1 MSHNRMES
9 PLELPLFIPYRPSR
23 RVALFNTLVHAGAVP
38 CLFLTQLS
46 LVVSGL
52 LAVVILVN
60 YGFYL
65 RRVLSPQ
72 PVSFKLDRH
81 ERWQLL
87 QEGEE
92 AVDLKL
98 LPGAFV
104 HPRLVA
110 LCFKEPAGRTRFCVL
125 TDDNL
130 DEQTLRRL
138 RVRLRWG
145 GIVSRL

>member
-1 MSHNRMES
+1 MES

-23 RVALFNTLVHAGAVP
+23 RVALLNTLVHAGAVL
-38 CLFLTQLS
+38 CLFLTELS
-46 LVVSGL
+46 LVICGL
-52 LAVVILVN
+52 LAAVILVH

-65 RRVLSPQ
+65 RQFLSPQ
-72 PVSFKLDRH
+72 PVTFKLDRR

-87 QEGEE
+87 QEGKE

-104 HPRLVA
+104 HPRLVV
-110 LCFKEPAGRTRFCVL
+110 LCFREPAGRTRFCVL

-130 DEQTLRRL
+130 DRQTLRRL
-138 RVRLRWG
+138 RVRLRWE
-145 GIVSRL
+145 V